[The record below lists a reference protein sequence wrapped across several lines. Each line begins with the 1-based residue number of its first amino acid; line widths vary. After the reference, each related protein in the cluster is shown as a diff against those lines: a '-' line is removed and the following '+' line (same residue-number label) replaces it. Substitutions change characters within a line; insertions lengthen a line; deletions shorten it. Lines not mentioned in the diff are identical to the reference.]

1 MQSTLYNARLWLG
14 HAEKV
19 RTLSKAVADPRT
31 KQQMLTVAAG
41 FDRIAGLAA
50 QLGSTNGR
58 PPQNDRRLMSR
69 LVRSAA

>member
-19 RTLSKAVADPRT
+19 RTLSKAVVDPRT

-50 QLGSTNGR
+50 QLRPTNGMS
-58 PPQNDRRLMSR
+58 PQNERRLMSR
-69 LVRSAA
+69 MARSAA

>member
-1 MQSTLYNARLWLG
+1 MQSTLYNAQLWLG

-19 RTLSKAVADPRT
+19 LTLSKVVNDPSTR
-31 KQQMLTVAAG
+31 QQMLTVAAG
-41 FDRIAGLAA
+41 FDRIADLAV
-50 QLGSTNGR
+50 QLRSTNGR